1 MKPASGGWFYWPGSE
16 DPDSGYPGDRSNFG
30 YSMSYNKNNL
40 KNVRGS
46 LLLIRRLAD
55 GTKYRIKSNALEG
68 LSIGDAGLFSWASF
82 SGKANYLA
90 PELEFW
96 DATLGAYVP
105 KGNYTFLAYVED
117 HDEPGNGIDEFW
129 IEIREPDNK
138 GGAVVEASSL
148 ARRARIMA

>member
-1 MKPASGGWFYWPGSE
+1 
-16 DPDSGYPGDRSNFG
+16 
-30 YSMSYNKNNL
+30 
-40 KNVRGS
+40 
-46 LLLIRRLAD
+46 
-55 GTKYRIKSNALEG
+55 LEG